1 MRHRVTIIP
10 IAVAALAALG
20 ASTAIADGKGH
31 DNVRTFPTTLSGYN
45 ETPSTINSTGSGEF
59 VAKVNNDESSVSYA
73 LTYRDLGTPVIQAH
87 IHFGRPSLNGGVV
100 LFLCNTSG
108 SPPATVPTP
117 PPCPQGGGTVTGTLT
132 AADVIAVAG
141 QGIDPG
147 AAGFAEMIKA
157 LRNGAAY
164 ANVHTQL
171 RPGGEIRGP
180 LGKAPDND
188 EDDDD

>member
-1 MRHRVTIIP
+1 MISRRLTTTLV
-10 IAVAALAALG
+10 VFAAAAAAPAFG
-20 ASTAIADGKGH
+20 EH
-31 DNVRTFPTTLSGYN
+31 FTFPTTLSGYN
-45 ETPSTINSTGSGEF
+45 ETPLTLNSTGSGQF
-59 VAKVNNDESSVSYA
+59 VAKVSKDEQSIAYT

-108 SPPATVPTP
+108 SPPATVPVP
-117 PPCPQGGGTVTGTLT
+117 PQCPQGSGTVSGTLT

-141 QGIDPG
+141 QGIDAG

-157 LRNGAAY
+157 MRNGAAY
-164 ANVHTQL
+164 ANVHTQQ

-180 LGKAPDND
+180 LGKAGGDD

>member
-1 MRHRVTIIP
+1 MITCRRLTTPLVLLAAA
-10 IAVAALAALG
+10 AVAAPALAE
-20 ASTAIADGKGH
+20 H
-31 DNVRTFPTTLSGYN
+31 FTFPTTLSGYN
-45 ETPSTINSTGSGEF
+45 ETPSTLNSTGSGTF
-59 VAKVNNDESSVSYA
+59 LAKVSKDEQSIAYT
-73 LTYRDLGTPVIQAH
+73 LTYRDLGTAVIQAH

-108 SPPATVPTP
+108 SPPATVPVP
-117 PPCPQGGGTVTGTLT
+117 PQCPQGSGTVSGTLT

-141 QGIDPG
+141 QGIDAG

-157 LRNGAAY
+157 MRNGAAY
-164 ANVHTQL
+164 ANVHTTQ

-180 LGKAPDND
+180 LGKAGDD